1 MVGHNNDATER
12 ILIAGKAHFD
22 RCDNKVKS
30 ARYTLLTFFP
40 KVRAICCGGIAAIT
54 SYIS

>member
-40 KVRAICCGGIAAIT
+40 KVRAI
-54 SYIS
+54 

>member
-1 MVGHNNDATER
+1 MVGHQSVDASER
-12 ILIAGKAHFD
+12 ILIAGKADYD

-40 KVRAICCGGIAAIT
+40 KVRPI
-54 SYIS
+54 YHF